1 MKYLTIII
9 EFLMTLSSPVAAQNF
24 AKGVNAVLAGDYAAA
39 LKEFMPLAEAGDSSA
54 QTELA
59 NMYMKGK
66 GVPQN
71 YKKGFRWFKLAAAQG
86 DRIAQGSLAFMH
98 FEGQGALQDNIMA
111 HMWWNIAAA
120 NGDETGGTN
129 RNIIAK
135 EMTAAAIQEAQAMAR
150 KCMSSDYK
158 ECGY

>member
-1 MKYLTIII
+1 M
-9 EFLMTLSSPVAAQNF
+9 MLSSPVAAQSF

-98 FEGQGALQDNIMA
+98 FDGQGALQDNIMA

-120 NGDETGGTN
+120 NGSEIGGTN
-129 RNIIAK
+129 RDKIAK
-135 EMTAAAIQEAQAMAR
+135 KMTPAAIEKAQAMAR
-150 KCMSSDYK
+150 ECMSSNFKKCEY
-158 ECGY
+158 